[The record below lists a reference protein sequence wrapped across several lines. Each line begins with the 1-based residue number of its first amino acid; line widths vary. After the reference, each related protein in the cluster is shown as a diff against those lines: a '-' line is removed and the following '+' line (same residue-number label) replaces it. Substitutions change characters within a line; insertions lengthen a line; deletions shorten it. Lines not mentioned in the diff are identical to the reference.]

1 MQSDPDSLAG
11 RLKPGPLDNEASTGR
26 AALDRVIS
34 ALDRAGVGPVPLLE
48 GTATFL
54 SGVFAGSSYLLGLAE
69 RQPLRLKATLE
80 AVPEKKFEDI
90 LSRAAAD
97 AAAAASQRGLMSIL
111 RQ

>member
-1 MQSDPDSLAG
+1 MQSDPGSLAG
-11 RLKPGPLDNEASTGR
+11 RLKPGPLDGEAGTGR

-34 ALDRAGVGPVPLLE
+34 ALDRAGAGPVPLFE

-54 SGVFAGSSYLLGLAE
+54 SGVFASSYLLGLAE

-80 AVPEKKFEDI
+80 AAPEKRFEDI

-97 AAAAASQRGLMSIL
+97 AAAAAT
-111 RQ
+111 